1 MRRDHA
7 GRAEEPVGSRPRIR
21 PEFLRQTRLIEQSS
35 ECLRDRGRVRRAEQ
49 AGLVIHHD
57 VLDRTDIGRH
67 DGEPGK
73 PGLNQ
78 AEWGSFVIARED
90 EGIARRQH
98 GLDV

>member
-7 GRAEEPVGSRPRIR
+7 IDAEEPVGSYPRVR
-21 PEFLRQTRLIEQSS
+21 PEFLCQRWIIEQSS
-35 ECLRDRGRVRRAEQ
+35 ECLSDCRRFRSAEQ
-49 AGLVIHHD
+49 ACLLTRHD

-67 DGEPGK
+67 DRKPGK
-73 PGLNQ
+73 PGLNE
-78 AEWGSFVIARED
+78 AERGSFVIARED

>member
-21 PEFLRQTRLIEQSS
+21 PEFLRQTRIIEQSS
-35 ECLRDRGRVRRAEQ
+35 KCLRDCGRVWIAEQ
-49 AGLVIHHD
+49 ACLFVRHD

-67 DGEPGK
+67 DREPGK
-73 PGLNQ
+73 PGLNE
-78 AEWGSFVIARED
+78 AERGSFVVARED